1 MTSAHSKW
9 KVKAAISLACFFLT
23 HFASAQSDSNS
34 SYNKPIT
41 VAVQDV
47 SFENLLSQLSRQTK
61 LYFIYSSNSIELNKT
76 VTMHMKQQSV
86 HEVLEALGAT
96 MNVSFRREG
105 NYIIVKPLNKPIHST
120 SDTQVSSLQRRKSI
134 ETKPSAAASANLK
147 NSRAYANFNKHS
159 ISPELLR
166 KNLLF
171 CNPVNTVIDSF
182 VIRRYPLQITNPRPR
197 RFIFT
202 SVSLTANEYSGGLEI
217 HAGLPALY
225 AVINGGL
232 MRDGYFRNGYGIGT
246 SIPIKPRL
254 TLTPIY
260 TFATVKQQQD
270 FVADEGINLV
280 IKDGLKLVGRHHQAK
295 FLFQIQAFENI
306 RFHVGP
312 SINFLKTS
320 YTYPKDVFYEVSSV
334 TQPAY
339 SGGYG
344 SSKIRII
351 RSFYYTPPSDHSTFK
366 SWIGFEAGI
375 SYAVKFSRPK

>member
-1 MTSAHSKW
+1 
-9 KVKAAISLACFFLT
+9 
-23 HFASAQSDSNS
+23 
-34 SYNKPIT
+34 
-41 VAVQDV
+41 
-47 SFENLLSQLSRQTK
+47 
-61 LYFIYSSNSIELNKT
+61 
-76 VTMHMKQQSV
+76 MHIKQQPV
-86 HEVLEALGAT
+86 HEVLEVLGAT

-105 NYIIVKPLNKPIHST
+105 NYVIVKPLNKPIHSISGAKT
-120 SDTQVSSLQRRKSI
+120 VSLQRKELV
-134 ETKPSAAASANLK
+134 ETKPSSAASANLK
-147 NSRAYANFNKHS
+147 NSRVYTNFNQHS

-171 CNPVNTVIDSF
+171 CNPANTVIDSF
-182 VIRRYPLQITNPRPR
+182 AIQRYPLQITNPRPR

-202 SVSLTANEYSGGLEI
+202 SFSLIANEYSGGIEI

-246 SIPIKPRL
+246 SIKIKPRI

-260 TFATVKQQQD
+260 TFATLKQQQD
-270 FVADEGINLV
+270 FVADEAVKLV

-306 RFHVGP
+306 RIHLGP
-312 SINFLKTS
+312 SVNFLKTS
-320 YTYPKDVFYEVSSV
+320 YTYPKDVLLYEVSSV
-334 TQPAY
+334 AQPAP
-339 SGGYG
+339 SGGYYG
-344 SSKIRII
+344 KSKIGII
-351 RSFYYTPPSDHSTFK
+351 RSFYYTPPSDYSTFK